1 MGRFYSR
8 NLFRKKHNQVAV
20 IKANDKNHRDTN
32 QPTQKQ
38 THLN

>member
-1 MGRFYSR
+1 
-8 NLFRKKHNQVAV
+8 V